1 MNAEQLAELNFEKRK
16 ELTKENLKYYEDML
30 LYIRLS
36 YDKSEQETEEILS
49 ELLDHLLEAQ
59 KEGRTAKDVF
69 GANPKKYADEIIGE
83 LPKMVTKERVKN
95 IFNVILYFFAS
106 AAIFTPIL
114 MVIFNLISKKGSL
127 VKEFFIGSLIIETLL
142 SIPLAFLILYSIIQ
156 TLRWLC
162 FKSIPKFVQL
172 FLFWLIGVASV
183 GIFLALLIIIPDFG
197 RKVEIHTVY
206 IFLTGIILLLFA
218 IITGKFKYSNSN
230 AKQE

>member
-59 KEGRTAKDVF
+59 KEGRTVKDVF

-206 IFLTGIILLLFA
+206 IFLTGIILLFFA
-218 IITGKFKYSNSN
+218 IITGKSKYSNSN